1 MSAKPLFV
9 PLKTR
14 YFRAFESG
22 VKTIEYRRAGARW
35 NEATCWIG
43 RPVTLSHGYSG
54 ARLYARVVRTEH
66 ILGSFLENCDPYD
79 PADELI
85 AIELELLAPIDR

>member
-1 MSAKPLFV
+1 VSTKALFV

-35 NEATCWIG
+35 NECSCWIG

-54 ARLYARVVRTEH
+54 ARLYARVASVQRIFASE
-66 ILGSFLENCDPYD
+66 LADPDPYL
-79 PADELI
+79 PTDELI
-85 AIELELLAPIDR
+85 AIALEGIAPAER